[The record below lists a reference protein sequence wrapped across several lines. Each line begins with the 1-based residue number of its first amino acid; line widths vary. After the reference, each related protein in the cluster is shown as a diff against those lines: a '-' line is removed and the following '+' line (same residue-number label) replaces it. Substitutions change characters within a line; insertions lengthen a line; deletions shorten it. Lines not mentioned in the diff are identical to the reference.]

1 MKMRLSHDEIKFSFS
16 LTETLENLT
25 KIEDL
30 GNLEYFA
37 DKDIMGY
44 PWWEQWRKDL
54 EEIESK
60 VEKYGSD
67 YQRTKDDA
75 DYGMYSLEMGK
86 LDELKREINADVEK
100 YKAEYKKVLIEKLVD
115 AKETFEYNISEVDK
129 EIVERERK
137 VALLQ
142 RKITA
147 RRAEMENYEKYQGIE
162 SDEYKT
168 QKRFLDKDYADI
180 NATFKEINDLKDEKI
195 ELINELEETE
205 NEIEKYVEVEPRQQG
220 EPSQGEPSQG
230 EPAQG
235 EPSQGEPSQGEP
247 AQGEPAQGEPAQ
259 GEPAQGEPSQG
270 EPAQGEPAQGE
281 PAQGEPAQG
290 EPSQGEPAQGEPAQ
304 GEPAQGE
311 PAQGEPTQG
320 EPAQGQPTQGQPAQE
335 LNGKIASILYVAH
348 ENHYQVTFEN
358 GQSQTYP
365 VEDGAIREFRKK
377 EKRHLKESIK
387 GIWPRRIY
395 KCDPGLYKLLR
406 KLDKEFEEQGA
417 NNFEQYMNI
426 IKGEDSSLSI
436 TYDMTRMNEP
446 EAFEG
451 QDIDVRRIMR
461 RAIRRARA
469 NDDIEVIGYKP
480 SRWEKIG
487 DFFSGRGAVER
498 ARLHSAEQEQGQRQ
512 QTEQGD
518 QGQPAQNSTDERRAM
533 EPTGVIESEVE
544 MEPTGTEVHM
554 TNGSQTRQ
562 AEAEHRRSQ
571 RNAAGQAFT
580 QQLHEQ
586 AQPEDQEQEN
596 QTQTGTTQQQQGDQ
610 EQGNQTQSEDDREP

>member
-44 PWWEQWRKDL
+44 PWWEQWKKDL

-180 NATFKEINDLKDEKI
+180 NATFKEINDLKDEKR
-195 ELINELEETE
+195 ELINALEETE

-220 EPSQGEPSQG
+220 D
-230 EPAQG
+230 PAQG
-235 EPSQGEPSQGEP
+235 QP
-247 AQGEPAQGEPAQ
+247 AQGDPTQGQPAQGDPVQGDPAQ
-259 GEPAQGEPSQG
+259 GQPAQGD
-270 EPAQGEPAQGE
+270 PAQGDPAQGQ
-281 PAQGEPAQG
+281 PAQGDPAQG
-290 EPSQGEPAQGEPAQ
+290 Q
-304 GEPAQGE
+304 
-311 PAQGEPTQG
+311 PTQG
-320 EPAQGQPTQGQPAQE
+320 DPAQGQPTQGQPAQE

-498 ARLHSAEQEQGQRQ
+498 ARLHSAEQEQRQ
-512 QTEQGD
+512 QTEQGE
-518 QGQPAQNSTDERRAM
+518 QEQPAQNAAEQSREMER
-533 EPTGVIESEVE
+533 TGVIESEVE
-544 MEPTGTEVHM
+544 MEPTGIEVHM
-554 TNGSQTRQ
+554 TSGNQTRQ
-562 AEAEHRRSQ
+562 AESEHRRSQ

>member
-180 NATFKEINDLKDEKI
+180 NATFKEINDLKDEKR
-195 ELINELEETE
+195 ELINALEETE

-220 EPSQGEPSQG
+220 D
-230 EPAQG
+230 PAQG
-235 EPSQGEPSQGEP
+235 QP
-247 AQGEPAQGEPAQ
+247 AQGDPTQGQPAQGDPVQGDPAQ
-259 GEPAQGEPSQG
+259 GQPAQGD
-270 EPAQGEPAQGE
+270 PAQGDPAQGQ
-281 PAQGEPAQG
+281 PAQGDPAQG
-290 EPSQGEPAQGEPAQ
+290 Q
-304 GEPAQGE
+304 
-311 PAQGEPTQG
+311 PTQG
-320 EPAQGQPTQGQPAQE
+320 DPAQGQPTQGQPAQE

-498 ARLHSAEQEQGQRQ
+498 ARLHSAEQEQRQ
-512 QTEQGD
+512 QTEQGE
-518 QGQPAQNSTDERRAM
+518 QEQPAQNAAEQSREMER
-533 EPTGVIESEVE
+533 TGVIESEVE
-544 MEPTGTEVHM
+544 MEPTGIEVHM
-554 TNGSQTRQ
+554 TSGNQTRQ
-562 AEAEHRRSQ
+562 AESEHRRSQ